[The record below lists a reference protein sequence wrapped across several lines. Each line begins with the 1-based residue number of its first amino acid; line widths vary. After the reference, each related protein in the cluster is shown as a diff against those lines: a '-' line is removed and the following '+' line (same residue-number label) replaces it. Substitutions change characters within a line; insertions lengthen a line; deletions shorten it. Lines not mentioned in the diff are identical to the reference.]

1 MASSW
6 ESTGPKSKIVDSHQ
20 HIGYYYGFV
29 AALFALAF
37 LVTFTSE
44 RSYPVLGAAIVCA
57 ALALVHFKVSD
68 AAENDKP
75 WVAGASSLLS
85 LPLLVA
91 FPIGTFF
98 GVKLLI
104 NTAKLKHAG
113 T

>member
-6 ESTGPKSKIVDSHQ
+6 ESTGPKSKIVDSHH

-29 AALFALAF
+29 GALCALSF
-37 LVTFTSE
+37 LVTLNSA
-44 RSYPVLGAAIVCA
+44 RSYPVLAAAIVFGV
-57 ALALVHFKVSD
+57 LAFVHFKVSD

-75 WVAGASSLLS
+75 WVAGASSLLA
-85 LPLLVA
+85 LPLLIA

-104 NTAKLKHAG
+104 NTVNLKRAG
-113 T
+113 A